1 MKNQIRPEWKNKAEN
16 DIILTYMAIVKNVQI
31 KEEFVSLGQFLKI
44 CDLISS
50 GGEAKIFL
58 KENEIFVNGE
68 KEDRRGR
75 KLYEKDLIKIND
87 DYYYVRQSGEVVHGV
102 EYWVTKNNGLVP
114 SGRYTF
120 GEDGKMVL
128 TGTPLDTT
136 PEPEVKNGIYEEDGV
151 KYYYENGVKKYAG
164 VIRLADPENPDRL
177 LYYYVT
183 SSCQLKTSGEEGKLV
198 KYTASL
204 TNGLLEVGRYQFD
217 AQGRMYDLQ
226 GNLLTAPAN

>member
-1 MKNQIRPEWKNKAEN
+1 MKNQIRPEWKNKAED

-87 DYYYVRQSGEVVHGV
+87 EV
-102 EYWVTKNNGLVP
+102 
-114 SGRYTF
+114 
-120 GEDGKMVL
+120 
-128 TGTPLDTT
+128 
-136 PEPEVKNGIYEEDGV
+136 
-151 KYYYENGVKKYAG
+151 
-164 VIRLADPENPDRL
+164 
-177 LYYYVT
+177 
-183 SSCQLKTSGEEGKLV
+183 
-198 KYTASL
+198 
-204 TNGLLEVGRYQFD
+204 YQIC
-217 AQGRMYDLQ
+217 R
-226 GNLLTAPAN
+226 